1 MLMNQIN
8 VINPEI
14 VTAVGF
20 LIIYRFLNLDLGY
33 FSLVLSHIG
42 FTVPYVILSIYPRLL
57 QMPSALPEAA
67 MDLGATPFQTVR
79 YVMIP
84 YIRPGI
90 ISGALM
96 AFTISIDDFAISF
109 FTTGN
114 GVDTV
119 STLVYAMARR
129 GINPEINALSTIM
142 FAAMLVLLTLVNLR
156 TAQEKKK
163 GRL

>member
-1 MLMNQIN
+1 
-8 VINPEI
+8 
-14 VTAVGF
+14 
-20 LIIYRFLNLDLGY
+20 
-33 FSLVLSHIG
+33 
-42 FTVPYVILSIYPRLL
+42 
-57 QMPSALPEAA
+57 
-67 MDLGATPFQTVR
+67 
-79 YVMIP
+79 MIP